1 MIIQLPNGLID
12 NNELYNYCE
21 IDELR
26 GKQQN
31 YLANAKLVV
40 NNIGHIPKILED
52 MVLSF
57 QTEQGMAWEGNT
69 KEGIKKIPVGDLET
83 ILIKIRENTYGPKF
97 YHEAVCSHCGH
108 HHKNLRLDLDTL
120 ELSPLTVTEMLT
132 PKVFTLPK
140 SGKVVE
146 LKPQYLKDL
155 FSAIKMQ
162 TSESESMITESLI
175 MSIKSIDSTPPTLEE
190 VDNLPVKDIL
200 FLNEEA
206 SKIKLEGT
214 IDTEI
219 IIDCLGC
226 KEEFKVKLNSLHPH
240 FFSPT
245 GGIMSL
251 NM

>member
-1 MIIQLPNGLID
+1 
-12 NNELYNYCE
+12 
-21 IDELR
+21 
-26 GKQQN
+26 
-31 YLANAKLVV
+31 
-40 NNIGHIPKILED
+40 
-52 MVLSF
+52 
-57 QTEQGMAWEGNT
+57 
-69 KEGIKKIPVGDLET
+69 
-83 ILIKIRENTYGPKF
+83 
-97 YHEAVCSHCGH
+97 
-108 HHKNLRLDLDTL
+108 
-120 ELSPLTVTEMLT
+120 
-132 PKVFTLPK
+132 
-140 SGKVVE
+140 
-146 LKPQYLKDL
+146 
-155 FSAIKMQ
+155 MQ

-226 KEEFKVKLNSLHPH
+226 KEEFKVKLSSLHPH